1 MNSKE
6 ASLREGKNLLFVDM
20 AKAMTYSQA
29 YTAWGR
35 EKQINS
41 LLCRQTLKKGDSLT
55 ITVTRVGGAFTNQR
69 YLPNIF
75 G

>member
-1 MNSKE
+1 MLKSTTI
-6 ASLREGKNLLFVDM
+6 LFVDM

-35 EKQINS
+35 ENQINS
-41 LLCRQTLKKGDSLT
+41 LICRQTLKKGDSLT
-55 ITVTRVGGAFTNQR
+55 ITVKRVGGAFTNQR
-69 YLPNIF
+69 YLPSIF

>member
-1 MNSKE
+1 
-6 ASLREGKNLLFVDM
+6 M

-35 EKQINS
+35 ENQINS
-41 LLCRQTLKKGDSLT
+41 LICRQTLKKGDSLT
-55 ITVTRVGGAFTNQR
+55 ITVKRVGGAFTNQR

>member
-1 MNSKE
+1 MRGMLRVNSKD
-6 ASLREGKNLLFVDM
+6 ANLREGRNILFVDM

-55 ITVTRVGGAFTNQR
+55 ITVKRVGGAFINQR
-69 YLPNIF
+69 
-75 G
+75 